1 MPDTSVFFIGQQGR
15 NLPYDLTI
23 QKLAKGAINACKSMI
38 LRDYTLCEATGRKT
52 TQELGTPAVT
62 ITPWRKYSSPLLF
75 TH

>member
-15 NLPYDLTI
+15 NLPYDLTV
-23 QKLAKGAINACKSMI
+23 QQLAKGAINACKSMFI
-38 LRDYTLCEATGRKT
+38 RDYTLCEVTGRKT
-52 TQELGTPAVT
+52 TQELGTPDVT